1 MSKSRILVQLD
12 VDSHASVFDAVV
24 AVEAGAEH
32 LLTRGGVQPDDVR
45 DLVHGAMFT
54 RGPKNLRYTAISV
67 GGSNVQAAEQVF
79 RAVTECFFGPMRVS
93 ILFDANGS
101 NTTAAAAVL
110 VAATKVNLAD
120 CPVTVL
126 GATGPVGQR
135 AVRLLALEG
144 AQVRVASRSQTRAEN
159 VCREVK
165 KRYPTARL
173 TPCATSTADE
183 LAAAV
188 QGAHVLVAAGAAGV
202 ELVTNELFGRL
213 DELQIAIDLNAV
225 PPVGISAIE
234 PVDAGVERSGVT
246 CYGALGVGGLKMKI
260 HKAALRSLFTAND
273 LVLEAEEVYQIGRD
287 LDR

>member
-1 MSKSRILVQLD
+1 MPATLNAIDPRAGCRSTLDISGALGSERALSTPITRRVVGDRQLTD
-12 VDSHASVFDAVV
+12 LQDCRDDHEQIENTCSARRGFPCERVRC
-24 AVEAGAEH
+24 GRRR
-32 LLTRGGVQPDDVR
+32 RGGSGALADAR
-45 DLVHGAMFT
+45 WGAAGRCRNLVHGAMFT

-144 AQVRVASRSQTRAEN
+144 RRSAWPHAAKHGPRTFAARSRN
-159 VCREVK
+159 VI
-165 KRYPTARL
+165 
-173 TPCATSTADE
+173 
-183 LAAAV
+183 
-188 QGAHVLVAAGAAGV
+188 Q
-202 ELVTNELFGRL
+202 
-213 DELQIAIDLNAV
+213 Q
-225 PPVGISAIE
+225 
-234 PVDAGVERSGVT
+234 
-246 CYGALGVGGLKMKI
+246 LG
-260 HKAALRSLFTAND
+260 
-273 LVLEAEEVYQIGRD
+273 
-287 LDR
+287 